1 VREPDRER
9 REHTTE
15 TCAPAATGALARTS
29 MESAMVEK
37 SSTNLGRVSRRD
49 FLFAAGVAGGAAA
62 AVALS
67 SSPALASNKMSQ
79 KAMSYRP
86 SPNGNQRC
94 DNCGNFQAPSSC
106 KLVDGAIAPTGWCVL
121 YRPK

>member
-1 VREPDRER
+1 M
-9 REHTTE
+9 E
-15 TCAPAATGALARTS
+15 TVMA
-29 MESAMVEK
+29 EK
-37 SSTNLGRVSRRD
+37 RSTNLGSVSRRD
-49 FLFAAGVAGGAAA
+49 FLFAVGVAGGTAA

-67 SSPALASNKMSQ
+67 ASPAHASNKMSQ

-106 KLVDGAIAPTGWCVL
+106 KLVDGSIAPTGWCVL

>member
-1 VREPDRER
+1 
-9 REHTTE
+9 
-15 TCAPAATGALARTS
+15 

-62 AVALS
+62 TVALS
-67 SSPALASNKMSQ
+67 ASPALASNKMSQ

-106 KLVDGAIAPTGWCVL
+106 KLVDGVIAPTGWCVL

>member
-1 VREPDRER
+1 M
-9 REHTTE
+9 
-15 TCAPAATGALARTS
+15 ARTS
-29 MESAMVEK
+29 MEAAEVKE
-37 SSTNLGRVSRRD
+37 SSKNLGRVSRRD
-49 FLFAAGVAGGAAA
+49 FLFAGGMAGAAA
-62 AVALS
+62 ATVVLTP
-67 SSPALASNKMSQ
+67 SPALASNKMSQ

-94 DNCGNFQAPSSC
+94 DNCGNFQAPASC

>member
-1 VREPDRER
+1 MAEN
-9 REHTTE
+9 
-15 TCAPAATGALARTS
+15 
-29 MESAMVEK
+29 

-49 FLFAAGVAGGAAA
+49 FLFAAGGAAA

-67 SSPALASNKMSQ
+67 ASPAVASNKMSQ

-94 DNCGNFQAPSSC
+94 DNCANFQTPSSC
-106 KLVDGAIAPTGWCVL
+106 KLVDGVIAPTGWCVL

>member
-1 VREPDRER
+1 MREEQ
-9 REHTTE
+9 TAE
-15 TCAPAATGALARTS
+15 TCAPTATGALARTS

-37 SSTNLGRVSRRD
+37 SSMNLGRVSRRD

-62 AVALS
+62 VALS
-67 SSPALASNKMSQ
+67 ASPALASNKMSQ

-106 KLVDGAIAPTGWCVL
+106 KLVDGVIAPTGWCVL
-121 YRPK
+121 YHPK

>member
-1 VREPDRER
+1 MAEN
-9 REHTTE
+9 
-15 TCAPAATGALARTS
+15 
-29 MESAMVEK
+29 

-49 FLFAAGVAGGAAA
+49 FLFAAGVTGGAAA

-67 SSPALASNKMSQ
+67 ASPALASNKMSQ

-86 SPNGNQRC
+86 SPSGNQRC
-94 DNCGNFQAPSSC
+94 DNCANFEAPSSC
-106 KLVDGAIAPTGWCVL
+106 KLVDGVIAPTGWCVL

>member
-1 VREPDRER
+1 
-9 REHTTE
+9 
-15 TCAPAATGALARTS
+15 
-29 MESAMVEK
+29 MVEN
-37 SSTNLGRVSRRD
+37 SSMNLGRVSRRD

-67 SSPALASNKMSQ
+67 ASPAQASNKMSQ

-106 KLVDGAIAPTGWCVL
+106 KLVDGVVAPNGWCVL